1 VQITLDGAPV
11 LDRDFLTEGRGK
23 RRARQE
29 PPQTHVIVE
38 HYKDPAAV
46 SAHGRKLI
54 ADLKDLTEG
63 RPEVMTLVWV
73 SRKHP

>member
-1 VQITLDGAPV
+1 VAASRPARVFAGLDELFQHGSTT
-11 LDRDFLTEGRGK
+11 D
-23 RRARQE
+23 QHCH
-29 PPQTHVIVE
+29 QTHVIVK

-63 RPEVMTLVWV
+63 RPEVRTLVWV
-73 SRKHP
+73 SGKHP